1 VKLDAPLLL
10 VGCGKM
16 GGALLA
22 GWLKRGVKARQVLV
36 VEPARVKLPAGV
48 KRLATPDKIPAD
60 FAPRLVV
67 IAVKPQSMAE
77 ALPAYRRFAPKAT
90 FLSIAAGKTIAT
102 FTQTLGPDTPVI
114 RVMPNT
120 PAAIGRGMSVLCANA
135 KAKPATRRLATEL
148 MAAVGETAWIADEA
162 LMDAVTAVSG
172 SGPAY
177 VFLLIETLAAA
188 GVAQGL
194 APKLAL
200 QLARAT
206 VAGAGALALAAGEQ
220 PDVLRKNVTSPGGTT
235 AAALGVLM
243 GADGLAPMMDKAVA
257 AATARGRELAG

>member
-16 GGALLA
+16 GGALLG
-22 GWLKRGVKARQVLV
+22 GWLKRGVRAKQVLV
-36 VEPARVKLPAGV
+36 VEPARAKLPKGV
-48 KRLATPDKIPAD
+48 ARLASADKIPAG
-60 FAPRLVV
+60 FAPGLVV

-90 FLSIAAGKTIAT
+90 FLSIAAGKTIAS
-102 FTQTLGPDTPVI
+102 FTTTLGPDPRVTRVRPTP
-114 RVMPNT
+114 

-135 KAKPATRRLATEL
+135 KAKRATRKLATEL
-148 MAAVGETAWIADEA
+148 MAAVSETAWIDDEG

-200 QLARAT
+200 QLARTT
-206 VAGAGALALAAGEQ
+206 VAGSGALALEAGDA
-220 PDVLRKNVTSPGGTT
+220 PDVLRQNVTSPGGTT

-243 GADGLAPMMDKAVA
+243 AADGLAPMMHKAVT
-257 AATARGRELAG
+257 AATRRGRELAG

>member
-16 GGALLA
+16 GGALLS
-22 GWLKRGVKARQVLV
+22 GWLKRGIKAKDVLV
-36 VEPARVKLPAGV
+36 VEPQRTRLPKGV
-48 KRLATPDKIPAD
+48 KRLATADKIPAG
-60 FAPRLVV
+60 FAPGLVV

-77 ALPAYRRFAPKAT
+77 ALPAFRRFSPRAT
-90 FLSIAAGKTIAT
+90 FLSIAAGTTIARYT
-102 FTQTLGPDTPVI
+102 AMLGGSTPVI

-120 PAAIGRGMSVLCANA
+120 PAAIGKGMSVLCANPA
-135 KAKPATRRLATEL
+135 VKPKTRKLATQL
-148 MAAVGETAWIADEA
+148 MAAVGATAWIDDEA

-188 GVAQGL
+188 GAAQGL
-194 APKLAL
+194 PPKLAL
-200 QLARAT
+200 ELARIT
-206 VAGAGALALAAGEQ
+206 VEGSGALATQVKDPPAQ
-220 PDVLRKNVTSPGGTT
+220 LRQNVTSPGGTT

-243 GADGLAPMMDKAVA
+243 GEGGLDPLMRKAVA